1 MGLIS
6 NETLQKAIN
15 KHEGGTAEI
24 IHSETHTE
32 KMIFKN
38 TKNMS
43 EQGDNFK
50 QFNTHT
56 TGVSEGVGEQ
66 THI

>member
-1 MGLIS
+1 
-6 NETLQKAIN
+6 
-15 KHEGGTAEI
+15 
-24 IHSETHTE
+24 
-32 KMIFKN
+32 MIFKN

-66 THI
+66 TRI